1 MNSEKLLINKS
12 VEGRSA
18 YKFPLLDVNPAT
30 ALNENISRLED
41 AILPEVSEL
50 DLVRHFSKLSSMAF
64 GVDFGFYPLGSCT
77 MKYNPKVNEKLASL
91 DGFNNIHPLQDED
104 TVQGCLKIYYEMI
117 KDLCEISGMDWGT
130 LQPCAGAHGEY
141 TGLKIIRSYFLD
153 RGEKERNIILIP
165 ESAHGTNPASAHM
178 NGFDIRIVKSDE
190 RGLVDL
196 EDLKKNLKDDV
207 AGIML
212 TNPNTLGLFEVDIL
226 KIGKLVHD
234 AGGLLYYDGA
244 NMNAI
249 MGKARPRD
257 MGFDVVHFNLH
268 KTFST
273 PHGGGGPGSGP
284 VLFVEK
290 LKKFVPVPDVVFSNG
305 KYQLDWK
312 KEKSLGK
319 VSSFYGNFL
328 VIVRAY
334 AYILS
339 MGCDGLR
346 SASEHAVL
354 NANYMRVRLEK
365 KYTVAYDKICMHE
378 FVLSLQNLKNSTGV
392 SALDIS
398 KSLIDRGYHPPTMY
412 FPMIVHEALMFEPTE
427 TESLQVMDECC
438 DVILDLYDKAVS
450 QPEELKKSPCKTVIG
465 RVDEVL
471 AARNPV
477 LKG

>member
-1 MNSEKLLINKS
+1 MNSEKLLINNS
-12 VEGRSA
+12 VKGRSA
-18 YKFPLLDVNPAT
+18 YKFPPLDVKPAKPVKDCFT
-30 ALNENISRLED
+30 RLDE

-77 MKYNPKVNEKLASL
+77 MKYNPKVNERLASL

-153 RGEKERNIILIP
+153 KKEEKRNIILIP

-196 EDLKKNLKDDV
+196 DDLKKNLKADV

-226 KIGKLVHD
+226 KISKMVHE

-268 KTFST
+268 KTFSA

-290 LKKFVPVPDVVFSNG
+290 LKKFVPIPDVVFKDG
-305 KYQLDWK
+305 KYKLDWNI
-312 KEKSLGK
+312 EKSLGK

-339 MGCDGLR
+339 MGSDGLK

-354 NANYMRVRLEK
+354 NANYMRVILKK
-365 KYTVAYDKICMHE
+365 KYKVAYDRICMHE
-378 FVLSLQNLKNSTGV
+378 FVLSLQNLKDSTGV

-438 DVILDLYDKAVS
+438 DVILDLYEKAEKT
-450 QPEELKKSPCKTVIG
+450 PEELKKSPCKTVIG

>member
-1 MNSEKLLINKS
+1 MTNEKLLINKS
-12 VEGRSA
+12 VKGRNA
-18 YKFPLLDVNPAT
+18 YNFPPLDVKPAK
-30 ALNENISRLED
+30 ALNEKLKRLDE

-50 DLVRHFSKLSSMAF
+50 DLVRHFSKLSTMAF

-77 MKYNPKVNEKLASL
+77 MKYNPKVNERLTSF
-91 DGFNNIHPLQDED
+91 DGFTNIHPLQDED

-141 TGLKIIRSYFLD
+141 TGLKIIRSYFMD
-153 RGEKERNIILIP
+153 KNEPQRNIILIP

-178 NGFDIRIVKSDE
+178 NGFDIRIVKSNE

-196 EDLKKNLKDDV
+196 EDLKKNLKSDV

-226 KIGKLVHD
+226 KISKLVHQ

-284 VLFVEK
+284 VLFVDK
-290 LKKFVPVPDVVFSNG
+290 LKKFVPVPDVIFENG
-305 KYQLDWK
+305 RYSLDWE
-312 KEKSLGK
+312 KEDSLGK

-328 VIVRAY
+328 VIVKAY

-339 MGCDGLR
+339 MGCDGLK

-354 NANYMRVRLEK
+354 NANYMRVKLMQ
-365 KYTVAYDKICMHE
+365 KYKVAYDRICMHE
-378 FVLSLQNLKNSTGV
+378 FVLSLQDLKNSTGV

-398 KSLIDRGYHPPTMY
+398 KSLLDRGYHPPTMY

-438 DVILDLYDKAVS
+438 NVILDLYEKAKAN
-450 QPEELKKSPCKTVIG
+450 PEELKKAPFKTVIG